1 MNNVIFSRIF
11 ISFIVFSLKCDING
25 IPCSHII
32 FYYCWNWNSADGG
45 SGESLRQTFR
55 TIVQESDDGIANL
68 FRGWFERALYL
79 GIGRAWLEP
88 LQIVGYIAI
97 RDAILLEWF
106 D

>member
-1 MNNVIFSRIF
+1 MLDS
-11 ISFIVFSLKCDING
+11 DDDPTNG
-25 IPCSHII
+25 
-32 FYYCWNWNSADGG
+32 ADGG
-45 SGESLRQTFR
+45 SGESLGATFR
-55 TIVQESDDGIANL
+55 AIINESDDGISNL

-97 RDAILLEWF
+97 RDAILLKWF